1 MIASQ
6 FWMQKMTPTAGADPT
21 QQKMMLFMPLLF
33 GYMFYWFPSGLVLY
47 YLTSNLV
54 SMGQQWFF
62 NRTAVAGQAAA
73 SVEPPKKKIG
83 RK

>member
-1 MIASQ
+1 
-6 FWMQKMTPTAGADPT
+6 
-21 QQKMMLFMPLLF
+21 MLFMPLLF

-54 SMGQQWFF
+54 SMGQQYFF
-62 NRTAVAGQAAA
+62 NKTAIAQHAAE

>member
-1 MIASQ
+1 
-6 FWMQKMTPTAGADPT
+6 
-21 QQKMMLFMPLLF
+21 
-33 GYMFYWFPSGLVLY
+33 MFYWFPSGLVLY
-47 YLTSNLV
+47 YLTSNVV

-62 NRTAVAGQAAA
+62 NKTAIAENAAA